1 MAKVKFDAEDFRKD
15 PHTEVPKSKGHLKQ
29 IILCAL
35 IIAVAIIVVF
45 CFKNCGKKEGGKPN
59 SRGISVTKKE
69 HVDSTEITQ
78 SINSSKVDSTT
89 HVPTSTYS
97 VSNTLVQISG
107 NLEENARQVIRG
119 VFGNGQ
125 ERKDKLGSAYSEIQG
140 RVNEM
145 YRQGLV
151 R

>member
-15 PHTEVPKSKGHLKQ
+15 PRSEKSKSKGYLKQ

-35 IIAVAIIVVF
+35 IVAAIIVVI
-45 CFKNCGKKEGGKPN
+45 CFKNCGKNEGNEPNRGGTGVAQKEN
-59 SRGISVTKKE
+59 IE
-69 HVDSTEITQ
+69 STNITQ
-78 SINSSKVDSTT
+78 TNDSSKVGSTALT
-89 HVPTSTYS
+89 PTSTDS
-97 VSNTLVQISG
+97 VSNSTSQVNG

-151 R
+151 H

>member
-15 PHTEVPKSKGHLKQ
+15 PRSEKSKSKGYLKQ

-35 IIAVAIIVVF
+35 IVAAIIVVI
-45 CFKNCGKKEGGKPN
+45 CFKNCGKNEGNEPNRGETGVAQKEN
-59 SRGISVTKKE
+59 IE
-69 HVDSTEITQ
+69 STNITQ
-78 SINSSKVDSTT
+78 TNDSSKVDSTALT
-89 HVPTSTYS
+89 PTSTDS
-97 VSNTLVQISG
+97 VSNSTSQVNG

-151 R
+151 H